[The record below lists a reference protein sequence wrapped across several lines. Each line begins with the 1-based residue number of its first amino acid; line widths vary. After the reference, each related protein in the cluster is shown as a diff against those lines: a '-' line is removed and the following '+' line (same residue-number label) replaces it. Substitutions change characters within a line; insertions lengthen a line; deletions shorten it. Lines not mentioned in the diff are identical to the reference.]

1 MKSIVKSFVNNLING
16 LRSLVN
22 NEAASYVMSIG
33 AIVNLIIAVYF
44 HVASAAHLIAVIT
57 FCIECVV
64 YLCYAGIWIIGS
76 IVDDIMTNKE
86 FAEDRYQNE
95 VMLLKDIASSLPTKY
110 SYALNNIDL
119 TKDNVKII
127 KNILLHFINQYKD
140 NYDLAQK
147 TLLCVQGLS
156 EEDIISTLGVL
167 IFDCESA
174 IDNLKYLK

>member
-1 MKSIVKSFVNNLING
+1 MKNIIKSFVNNLING

-22 NEAASYVMSIG
+22 NEAASYMMGIG
-33 AIVNLIIAVYF
+33 AIVNLIIALYF
-44 HVASAAHLIAVIT
+44 HISSTAHLIAVIT
-57 FCIECVV
+57 FCIECII
-64 YLCYAGIWIIGS
+64 YLGYAFIWIIGS
-76 IVDDIMTNKE
+76 IVDDILTNKE
-86 FAEDRYQNE
+86 FAEERYQQE
-95 VMLLKDIASSLPTKY
+95 MMLLQDIAASLPTKY
-110 SYALNNIDL
+110 SYALNNIEL

-140 NYDLAQK
+140 NYDLAEK